1 MVRLLG
7 ETTVI
12 LESFFGVEVSLATRS
27 PRVLPDLGRL
37 KRCESRLQISWY
49 VAPSH
54 GSVT

>member
-1 MVRLLG
+1 MVRPLG